1 MTNRRSTGRPPAE
14 GSAGDPYR
22 PKSGDDA
29 YRVLRYDVDLDYRV
43 SSNRLDATVA
53 LSVLTRRA
61 TSRLHVDLAGLRVV
75 KVLVDGRPARYAHRG
90 RKLVVTL
97 PRQTPADTAL
107 TLSVR
112 YSGSPAPLDGPWGEV
127 GWEELSDGVIVASQ
141 PDGAPSWLA
150 CNDHPGD
157 KASYRFTVTTESLY
171 TVVCNGS
178 LVDRRAGA
186 SRTTWVYESPEP
198 MATYLATVQVGRYRL
213 VDTAMGPVRQRA
225 AVPPR
230 LLAAFDHDFA
240 PQAAMVRLF
249 ERVFGPYPFEA
260 YTVVVTDEELEIPL
274 EAQGLSIFG
283 ANHVDGRRGSE
294 RLVAHELAHQWFGN
308 SLTLGRWQDI
318 WLHEGFACY
327 AEWLWSQEKGR
338 ESADAL
344 ARKAW
349 QRLSGLPQD
358 LVIADPG
365 PVLMFDDRLYK
376 RGALAVH
383 ALRLRMGDAA
393 FGPMLRA
400 WTTEHR
406 HGTVTTAGFE
416 AHAQAWTPEPLDAL
430 FTAWLRSPK
439 LPRLPEPGRTP

>member
-1 MTNRRSTGRPPAE
+1 MTNRRSTGRAPAE

-29 YRVLRYDVDLDYRV
+29 YRVLRYDIDLDYRV
-43 SSNRLDATVA
+43 ASNRLDATVA

-97 PRQTPADTAL
+97 PRQAPADTAL

-260 YTVVVTDEELEIPL
+260 YTVVVTDEALEIPL

-318 WLHEGFACY
+318 WLHEGFAAY

-338 ESADAL
+338 ETADAL

-365 PVLMFDDRLYK
+365 PDLMFDDRLYK

-383 ALRLRMGDAA
+383 ALRLTMGDAA

-416 AHAQAWTPEPLDAL
+416 AHAQAWTPEPLGAL

-439 LPRLPEPGRTP
+439 LPRLPAPPTG

>member
-1 MTNRRSTGRPPAE
+1 MTNRRSTGRAPAE

-43 SSNRLDATVA
+43 ASNRLDATVA

-75 KVLVDGRPARYAHRG
+75 KVLVDGRPARYVHRG

-97 PRQTPADTAL
+97 PRQAPADTAL

-327 AEWLWSQEKGR
+327 AEWLWAQEKGR
-338 ESADAL
+338 ETADAL

-365 PVLMFDDRLYK
+365 PDLMFDDRLYK

-383 ALRLRMGDAA
+383 ALRLTMGDAA

-416 AHAQAWTPEPLDAL
+416 AHAQAWTPEPLGAL

-439 LPRLPEPGRTP
+439 LPRLPGPPTG

>member
-1 MTNRRSTGRPPAE
+1 MTNRRSTGRAPAE

-43 SSNRLDATVA
+43 ASNRLDATVA

-97 PRQTPADTAL
+97 PRQAAADTAL

-327 AEWLWSQEKGR
+327 AEWLWAQEKGR

-365 PVLMFDDRLYK
+365 PDLMFDDRLYK

-383 ALRLRMGDAA
+383 ALRLTMGDAA

-416 AHAQAWTPEPLDAL
+416 AHAQAWTPEPLGAL
-430 FTAWLRSPK
+430 FTAWLRSPR
-439 LPRLPEPGRTP
+439 LPRLPAPATG